1 VVYLPFKE
9 DIREPDIK
17 GIEQMTVPQEGLN
30 LAKNIVNKLTFDY
43 DPKNFPNPVLQTHW
57 RVIEGLAL
65 NQTIE
70 RFEET
75 QTLPN
80 YEDIESKVG
89 YDLYQMNQLLGGYA
103 VKPIATKKVKIY
115 DDLSD
120 MSRNNQVL
128 RIL

>member
-1 VVYLPFKE
+1 MVYLPFKE
-9 DIREPDIK
+9 DIRELDIK
-17 GIEQMTVPQEGLN
+17 GIEQMPVPQEGLN
-30 LAKNIVNKLTFDY
+30 LAKNIINKLTFDY

-70 RFEET
+70 PFEET

-89 YDLYQMNQLLGGYA
+89 YDLYQINQLLGGYA
-103 VKPIATKKVKIY
+103 VQPIATKKVKTY

-120 MSRNNQVL
+120 MARNNQVL
-128 RIL
+128 F

>member
-1 VVYLPFKE
+1 MP
-9 DIREPDIK
+9 
-17 GIEQMTVPQEGLN
+17 VPQEGLN
-30 LAKNIVNKLTFDY
+30 LAKNIINKLTFDY

-70 RFEET
+70 PFEET

-89 YDLYQMNQLLGGYA
+89 YDLYQINQLLGGYA
-103 VKPIATKKVKIY
+103 VQPIATKKVKTY

-120 MSRNNQVL
+120 MARNNQVL
-128 RIL
+128 F